1 MSKKHYEYIARVIRE
16 VKQKNANE
24 STQKAVDEI
33 AMELAILF
41 KLDNSQFKGFTFLNA
56 CGIK

>member
-41 KLDNSQFKGFTFLNA
+41 KLDNIQFKGFTFLNA
-56 CGIK
+56 CDIK

>member
-24 STQKAVDEI
+24 STQNAVDEV
-33 AMELAILF
+33 ARELAIFF
-41 KLDNSQFKGFTFLNA
+41 KLDNNQFKGLTFLNA

>member
-16 VKQKNANE
+16 IKQKNANE
-24 STQKAVDEI
+24 STQNAVDEV
-33 AMELAILF
+33 ARELAIFF
-41 KLDNSQFKGFTFLNA
+41 KLDNNQFKGLTFLNA

>member
-24 STQKAVDEI
+24 STQNAVDEV
-33 AMELAILF
+33 ARELAIFF
-41 KLDNSQFKGFTFLNA
+41 KLDNSQFKGLTFLNA
-56 CGIK
+56 CDIK

>member
-16 VKQKNANE
+16 IKQKNTNE
-24 STQKAVDEI
+24 STQNAVDEV
-33 AMELAILF
+33 ARELAIFF
-41 KLDNSQFKGFTFLNA
+41 KLDNNQFKGLTFLNA